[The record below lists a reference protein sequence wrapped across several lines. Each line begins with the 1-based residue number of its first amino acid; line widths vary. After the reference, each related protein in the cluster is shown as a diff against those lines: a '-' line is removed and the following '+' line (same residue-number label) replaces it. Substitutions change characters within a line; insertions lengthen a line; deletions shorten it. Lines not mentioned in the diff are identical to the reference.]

1 MSSVGKFFLEFLTPF
16 FKGFVNIFVEL
27 FKSILQ
33 MFNVLNYIDIIKKYS
48 DELNGAKVFIVVL
61 AIVCLLALVA
71 IIIFVIIKIIKRI
84 IRLRKKN
91 HEQELLLEEVENL
104 NYENIKLKKE
114 NEKYLAIVNGETVT
128 EEGTEETKEE
138 KEEEE
143 EPSEEKFGERFYRLS
158 RIDEQWGAYVQPES
172 NNTIKLDELCNNFR
186 NYAASKLGLY
196 YNIDLIRLFVSAFSS
211 NRLIILQGI
220 SGTGKTSLA
229 YAMGSY
235 LDNESVIAPVQP
247 SWRDRAEL
255 FGYFNEFTKKFNE
268 TELLSK
274 MYEASYNDNVYLSIL
289 DEMNIARVEYYFAE
303 MLSIMEMPSYSEWV
317 IDLVPNPWP
326 TDPKKLI
333 NGKFQIPKNMW
344 YIGTINNDDSTFMV
358 TDKVYD
364 RALPIDIN
372 EKAPKFDAPVTD
384 RVHITSEY
392 LTKLFDD
399 AIAARPLSNEILDK
413 IQKMDEYLIAHFRL
427 SFGNRIL
434 QQMMDFVPA
443 FIACGGEEIY
453 AVDYMICHKILR
465 KFEQLNMSYIRN
477 EVDGFIDF
485 LNQTFGQGSMKEC
498 IKYLLNLKKNI

>member
-1 MSSVGKFFLEFLTPF
+1 MGNVGEFFLDFLTPF
-16 FKGFVNIFVEL
+16 FKGFVSIFEAL
-27 FKSILQ
+27 FKGLLE
-33 MFNVLNYIDIIKKYS
+33 MFNVINYISIINDHKS
-48 DELNGAKVFIVVL
+48 DLTGAKVFIVVL
-61 AIVCLLALVA
+61 AIIILLGLMAILV
-71 IIIFVIIKIIKRI
+71 FVIIKIIKRI
-84 IRLRKKN
+84 IRIRKKN

-114 NEKYLAIVNGETVT
+114 NEKFIAMANGEITP
-128 EEGTEETKEE
+128 EGENVGA
-138 KEEEE
+138 EE
-143 EPSEEKFGERFYRLS
+143 EPEEEKIEHENDERFYKLC
-158 RIDEQWGAYVQPES
+158 RIDKKWADYVPVPT
-172 NNTIKLDELCNNFR
+172 NDAIKLNEICDQFR
-186 NYAASKLGLY
+186 NYSASELGLY
-196 YNIDLIRLFVSAFSS
+196 YNIDLIRLFISGFAS

-229 YAMGSY
+229 YAMGSF

-274 MYEASYNDNVYLSIL
+274 MYEAGYNDKIYIAIL

-303 MLSIMEMPSYSEWV
+303 MLSIMEMPSYNEWV
-317 IDLVPNPWP
+317 IDLVANPWP
-326 TDPKKLI
+326 TDPKHLI
-333 NGKFQIPKNMW
+333 DGKFKIPKNMW

-372 EKAPKFDAPVTD
+372 EKAPRFDAPKTEKL
-384 RVHITSEY
+384 HLKSEH
-392 LTKLFDD
+392 LQELFTE
-399 AIAARPLSNEILDK
+399 AQKSKPLSQDILDK
-413 IQKMDEYLIAHFRL
+413 INKMDEYVIDHFRL

-434 QQMMDFVPA
+434 QQMKNFIPVFV
-443 FIACGGEEIY
+443 ACGGSEVI
-453 AVDYMICHKILR
+453 AVDYLICHKILR

-485 LNQTFGQGSMKEC
+485 LNQLFGDGNMKEC
-498 IKYLLNLKKNI
+498 VAFLLNLKKNI